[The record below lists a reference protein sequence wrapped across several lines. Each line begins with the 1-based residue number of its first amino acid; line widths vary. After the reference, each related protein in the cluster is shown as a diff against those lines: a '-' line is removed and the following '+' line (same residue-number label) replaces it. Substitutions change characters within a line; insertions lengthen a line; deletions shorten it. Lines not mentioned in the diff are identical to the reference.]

1 MDISNFIYLLAD
13 DNCNGLG
20 PIVHFIHQV
29 YTILQWGIPVV
40 LIVYGGFDLAK
51 AVIASDD
58 KEIKAAATKLVKR
71 LIAAV
76 AVFLLTTIV
85 SVIITWAAEA
95 EKQDGSDVDSSW
107 MQCWNGQ
114 GSSNNGSDSGDV

>member
-1 MDISNFIYLLAD
+1 MDISNLFFILD
-13 DNCNGLG
+13 GDCNGLG
-20 PIVHFIHQV
+20 PVVHFIHQV
-29 YTILQWGIPVV
+29 YTVLQWGIPIV

-76 AVFLLTTIV
+76 AVFLLTTLV
-85 SVIITWAAEA
+85 SVVITWAANASEDA
-95 EKQDGSDVDSSW
+95 DGSW
-107 MQCWNGQ
+107 MSCWGTYG
-114 GSSNNGSDSGDV
+114 GSGNKGNEEKSG

>member
-1 MDISNFIYLLAD
+1 MDISSLFFIL

-20 PIVHFIHQV
+20 PIVDFIHRV
-29 YTILQWGIPVV
+29 YTILQWGIPIV
-40 LIVYGGFDLAK
+40 LVVYGGFDLAK

-76 AVFLLTTIV
+76 AIFLLTTLITV
-85 SVIITWAAEA
+85 VISWAASAQEDA
-95 EKQDGSDVDSSW
+95 DGSWV
-107 MQCWNGQ
+107 QCWDDYGKT
-114 GSSNNGSDSGDV
+114 SSGEEGDG

>member
-1 MDISNFIYLLAD
+1 M

-29 YTILQWGIPVV
+29 YTILQWGIPIV

-76 AVFLLTTIV
+76 AVFLLTTLV
-85 SVIITWAAEA
+85 SVVITWAANA
-95 EKQDGSDVDSSW
+95 QDGSDGSW
-107 MQCWNGQ
+107 MNCWNSYGNS
-114 GSSNNGSDSGDV
+114 GNNQNSGNV

>member
-1 MDISNFIYLLAD
+1 MDISNLFFILETTGD
-13 DNCNGLG
+13 SCNGLG

-29 YTILQWGIPVV
+29 YTILQWGIPIV

-76 AVFLLTTIV
+76 AVFLLTTLV
-85 SVIITWAAEA
+85 SVVITWAANA
-95 EKQDGSDVDSSW
+95 QDGSDGSW
-107 MQCWNGQ
+107 MNCWNSYGNS
-114 GSSNNGSDSGDV
+114 GNNQNSGNV